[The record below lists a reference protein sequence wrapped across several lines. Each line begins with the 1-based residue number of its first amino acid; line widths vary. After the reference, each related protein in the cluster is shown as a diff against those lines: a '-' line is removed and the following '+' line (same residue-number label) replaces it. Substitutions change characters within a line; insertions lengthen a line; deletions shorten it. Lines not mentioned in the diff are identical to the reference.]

1 MDLISKNF
9 PNEEA
14 LKKYLSEH
22 PKADKSKHK
31 VVEDKGEV
39 KPKSE
44 SKPKSDGG
52 GKDDHFKNQ
61 WEKALSE
68 RLGRPAT
75 DADFDILKG
84 QMKQFVQKEKAK
96 ADPAFDKKP
105 PESPKPDARDPFVQQ
120 WSKALSTQLGR
131 PATQD
136 DIDILKGKMRQ
147 FVQKAKEASIESRV
161 AFRFIGS
168 SI

>member
-1 MDLISKNF
+1 MQDLDIRLAREF
-9 PNEEA
+9 PTEES

-22 PKADKSKHK
+22 PKADKNKHR
-31 VVEDKGEV
+31 VVERGDSKA
-39 KPKSE
+39 PKSE
-44 SKPKSDGG
+44 G
-52 GKDDHFKNQ
+52 GKDDHFKSQ
-61 WEKALSE
+61 WQKALSE

-75 DADFDILKG
+75 EADFDILKG
-84 QMKQFVQKEKAK
+84 QMKQFVQKERSKS
-96 ADPAFDKKP
+96 DPAFEKKP
-105 PESPKPDARDPFVQQ
+105 PDSPKPDAKDPFVQQ

-168 SI
+168 NT

>member
-1 MDLISKNF
+1 MNEIISRVARDF
-9 PNEEA
+9 PTQKA
-14 LKKYLSEH
+14 LDDYLKDH
-22 PKADKSKHK
+22 PKANKSKHR
-31 VVEDKGEV
+31 VVENKGGPTA
-39 KPKSE
+39 PKSE
-44 SKPKSDGG
+44 G
-52 GKDDHFKNQ
+52 GKDDHFKGQ
-61 WEKALSE
+61 WQKALSE

-75 DADFDILKG
+75 EADFDILKG

-96 ADPAFDKKP
+96 DKPVFDKKP
-105 PESPKPDARDPFVQQ
+105 QKAPELDQKDPFVKQ

-147 FVQKAKEASIESRV
+147 FVQKAKEASVESRV